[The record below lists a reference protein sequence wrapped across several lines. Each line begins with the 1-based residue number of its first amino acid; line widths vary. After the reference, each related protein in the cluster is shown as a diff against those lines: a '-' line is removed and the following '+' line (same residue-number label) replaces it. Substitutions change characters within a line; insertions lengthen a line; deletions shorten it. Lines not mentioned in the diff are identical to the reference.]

1 MKKAWRAICIVVL
14 IAILLGAVAI
24 GVGVMTGADMN
35 RIYSVLDNRYHFE
48 VYIEY
53 FNQVLGALQ
62 ESGLI

>member
-1 MKKAWRAICIVVL
+1 MKKAWRVICIVVL